1 MARLIDCS
9 IPKVIGCEISLTWG
23 GKLRIKL
30 PYGWKSHAYEHS
42 DIAEVLPIDEEKYR
56 SAGGAAVGAIV
67 GGVLTGGIGFL
78 AGAAI
83 GGRRRRNG
91 SFLIR
96 FTDGQ
101 FVAFEEKKKANL
113 IVLDRILESEK
124 VRGMA
129 SPSNRQIEP

>member
-9 IPKVIGCEISLTWG
+9 IPKVVSCEISLSWG

-30 PYGWKSHAYEHS
+30 PYGWKSYAYKQE
-42 DIAEVLPIDEEKYR
+42 DIAQILPIDEEKYR
-56 SAGGAAVGAIV
+56 SAGGAAMGAIV

-83 GGRRRRNG
+83 GGRRRRN
-91 SFLIR
+91 SSYLIR

-101 FVAFEEKKKANL
+101 FVAFEEKKKPNL
-113 IVLDRILESEK
+113 IVLDHMLEAEK
-124 VRGMA
+124 VRAMA
-129 SPSNRQIEP
+129 SPPNQQIEP

>member
-9 IPKVIGCEISLTWG
+9 IPKVIGCEISLSWG

-30 PYGWKSHAYEHS
+30 PYGWKSHAYEHA
-42 DIAEVLPIDEEKYR
+42 DIAEILPIDEEKYR
-56 SAGGAAVGAIV
+56 SAGGAAIGAIV

-83 GGRRRRNG
+83 GGRRRRN
-91 SFLIR
+91 SSYLIR

-101 FVAFEEKKKANL
+101 FVAFEEKKKPNL
-113 IVLDRILESEK
+113 VALDHMLETEK
-124 VRGMA
+124 VRAMA
-129 SPSNRQIEP
+129 SPLSQQLEP